1 MERDRA
7 HRWIW
12 RLKAHT
18 RPRSARIDFKSHI
31 NHHLSHPETRSLLS
45 EQQGGEITC
54 LDKVVPL
61 HRRTTLLRA
70 LVRTKDLRQESG
82 ALPVQI
88 LEPRA
93 EIPPLFCLLFI
104 LLRRLFLATEAR
116 KETPLSVLLL
126 DWRKGKRV
134 RALLNLD
141 FLLCQILRL

>member
-12 RLKAHT
+12 RLEAYA
-18 RPRSARIDFKSHI
+18 RPRSARIDFEPHI

-45 EQQGGEITC
+45 EQQGSKLTC

-61 HRRTTLLRA
+61 HRRPTLLRA

-82 ALPVQI
+82 ALAVQI

-93 EIPPLFCLLFI
+93 
-104 LLRRLFLATEAR
+104 
-116 KETPLSVLLL
+116 
-126 DWRKGKRV
+126 
-134 RALLNLD
+134 
-141 FLLCQILRL
+141 